1 MKRILCIVALLLL
14 ASTAAFSD
22 IARPDATPKRTPKPK
37 APNANMTIKMD
48 SDIDV
53 ATLRIPK
60 SQIKQLKAALEDL
73 EDQGD
78 SDENAAITAEP
89 GPSRISLIA
98 SGIFLSLA
106 LVFGGMWFA
115 RNGRSV
121 SKGGKA
127 AVVAIT
133 LAGIGAAATI
143 VYANVGPP
151 LEARS
156 ITSKLFNKDVFTP
169 YGFASG
175 KLRVEASQ
183 GSTYELIVPDGKNT
197 K

>member
-1 MKRILCIVALLLL
+1 MRRIFCLIALLTL
-14 ASTAAFSD
+14 ASVAVFAD
-22 IARPDATPKRTPKPK
+22 IARPDSTPKRTPKPK

-60 SQIKQLKAALEDL
+60 SQLKQLKAALEDL
-73 EDQGD
+73 DDQTG
-78 SDENAAITAEP
+78 SDDTAAVTA

-98 SGIFLSLA
+98 SGVFLSLA

-115 RNGRSV
+115 RSGRSI
-121 SKGGKA
+121 GRAGKA
-127 AVVAIT
+127 AIVVAAV
-133 LAGIGAAATI
+133 AGIGAAATI

-156 ITSKLFNKDVFTP
+156 ITSKIFNKDVFSP
-169 YGFASG
+169 YRFASG
-175 KLRVEASQ
+175 KLRLETSE
-183 GSTYELIVPDGKNT
+183 GSSVELIVPDPK
-197 K
+197 